1 MIRHICPL
9 SPLQFGLF
17 ADFGAS
23 VQIPQEHE
31 LVLSQQLLEH
41 SNGNYQQQCCLM
53 DWNLAWMLPGLEP
66 MLHLHSKKN
75 KKQKLMLAKGT
86 FVRMQLSDYFIV
98 QGCHKHTKFNF
109 LDLRLTFSK
118 LPDFSQTNIQHKI
131 KT

>member
-66 MLHLHSKKN
+66 MLHLHSKK
-75 KKQKLMLAKGT
+75 KQKTEAHVSK
-86 FVRMQLSDYFIV
+86 RYF
-98 QGCHKHTKFNF
+98 C
-109 LDLRLTFSK
+109 
-118 LPDFSQTNIQHKI
+118 
-131 KT
+131 